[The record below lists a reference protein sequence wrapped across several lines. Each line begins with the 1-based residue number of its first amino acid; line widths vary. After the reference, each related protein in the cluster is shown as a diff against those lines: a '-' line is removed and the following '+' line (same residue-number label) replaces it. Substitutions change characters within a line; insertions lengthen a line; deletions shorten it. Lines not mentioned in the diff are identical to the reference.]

1 MLANADCQTHYWC
14 LTHRIRDQARSHMES
29 HNNNKMLFQRLNA
42 MAAPAPPLSHDAIIQ
57 DSWSR
62 CRAFGLDHQSAPA
75 FDQLPADG
83 IAQLLESQNSLVQTT
98 HQEVLPYYENILS
111 NSNCLIMLADNQ
123 GQVLTSWGT
132 QRFIEP
138 SLTRGFSAGAS
149 WIERCSGT
157 NAIGTALACEQ
168 AVHIE
173 HDEHFLKANRFMTGS
188 AAPIFDAERKVI
200 AVLDVSSDSYLPPSH
215 TLGMVKMMSQ
225 TVENRLILNLFHG
238 QHFQLTFN
246 TGLNNLD
253 SQWAGLLIFDETGQV
268 LSANRRADNLLGI
281 SLSRV
286 SVESLFKVSLLEL
299 LNQPDGLPF
308 ALQASGRNRF
318 QCLLKRP
325 KQAPI
330 QARLL
335 SETKSSETK
344 SAESTAPASIA
355 ISLNTLHF
363 GDSRVEK
370 AVRQAERLLEKD
382 IPLLIHGETGVGKEV
397 FVKALHQASSRSKQ
411 PFIAVNCAAIPAEL
425 VESELF
431 GYEKGAFTGANQ
443 KGSIGLIRKADKGT
457 LFLDEIGDMP
467 LPTQA
472 RLLRVLQERCVQPV
486 GSSELFPVDIRII
499 SATNRSLREQVQLGR
514 FREDLYY
521 RIGGLTL
528 ELPPLRERSDKQ
540 ALFKRLWEQH
550 REPSQWAGLS
560 PEVME
565 LFSRHPW
572 PGNLR
577 QVSSVMQVALAMAE
591 EQPVRPEHLPDDFFV
606 DLEMEP
612 VDSPEPVAVDLNDA
626 EQLNRQ
632 LQAAGGNISHLARR
646 LGVSRN
652 TLYKRLRQVE

>member
-1 MLANADCQTHYWC
+1 
-14 LTHRIRDQARSHMES
+14 
-29 HNNNKMLFQRLNA
+29 
-42 MAAPAPPLSHDAIIQ
+42 MAAPASPLSHDAIVQ
-57 DSWSR
+57 TSWQR
-62 CRAFGLDHQSAPA
+62 CRAFGLDHQSTPA
-75 FDQLPADG
+75 FDQLPAAG
-83 IAQLLESQNSLVQTT
+83 IARLLDSHHSLVQTT

-138 SLTRGFSAGAS
+138 TLARGFQAGAS
-149 WIERCSGT
+149 WMERSSGT
-157 NAIGTALACEQ
+157 NAIGTALACKQ

-253 SQWAGLLIFDETGQV
+253 SQWAGLLIFDESGQV
-268 LSANRRADNLLGI
+268 LSANRRADNLLGVR
-281 SLSRV
+281 LSRV

-299 LNQPDGLPF
+299 INQPEGMPF
-308 ALQASGRNRF
+308 ALQTSGRNRF

-325 KQAPI
+325 KQAPV
-330 QARLL
+330 QARVFVD
-335 SETKSSETK
+335 EDQP
-344 SAESTAPASIA
+344 APASV

-397 FVKALHQASSRSKQ
+397 FVKALHQASSRSRQ
-411 PFIAVNCAAIPAEL
+411 AFIAVNCAAIPAEL

-486 GSSELFPVDIRII
+486 GSSELFAVDLRII

-550 REPSQWAGLS
+550 REPTQWAGLS
-560 PEVME
+560 PEVLE
-565 LFSRHPW
+565 LFEKHPW

-612 VDSPEPVAVDLNDA
+612 VETAPPLGLDLNDVEA
-626 EQLNRQ
+626 LNRE
-632 LQAAGGNISHLARR
+632 LKAAGGNISHLARR

-652 TLYKRLRQVE
+652 TLYKRLRQIGN

>member
-1 MLANADCQTHYWC
+1 
-14 LTHRIRDQARSHMES
+14 
-29 HNNNKMLFQRLNA
+29 
-42 MAAPAPPLSHDAIIQ
+42 MAAPAPLSPHDTIIQ
-57 DSWSR
+57 DSWRR
-62 CRAFGLDHQSAPA
+62 CRAFGLDHQSAPS
-75 FDQLPADG
+75 FDQLPAEG
-83 IAQLLESQNSLVQTT
+83 ISQLLESQHALVQTT

-138 SLTRGFSAGAS
+138 KLARGFSAGAS
-149 WIERCSGT
+149 WRERSTGT
-157 NAIGTALACEQ
+157 NAIGTALACAQ

-188 AAPIFDAERKVI
+188 AAPIFDANREII

-225 TVENRLILNLFHG
+225 TVENRLILNLFG
-238 QHFQLTFN
+238 GEHFQLTFN

-253 SQWAGLLIFDETGQV
+253 SQWAGLLIFDESGQV

-286 SVESLFKVSLLEL
+286 MIDSLFKVSLLEL
-299 LNQPDGLPF
+299 LNQPEGLPF
-308 ALQASGRNRF
+308 ALQAAGSNRF

-325 KQAPI
+325 KQAPV
-330 QARLL
+330 QARVF
-335 SETKSSETK
+335 SE
-344 SAESTAPASIA
+344 PAAVPIG
-355 ISLNTLHF
+355 LKTLHF

-397 FVKALHQASSRSKQ
+397 FVKALHQASSRSQ
-411 PFIAVNCAAIPAEL
+411 QAFIAVNCAAIPAEL

-486 GSSELFPVDIRII
+486 GSSELFPVDLRII
-499 SATNRSLREQVQLGR
+499 SATNRSLREQVQIGR

-540 ALFKRLWEQH
+540 ALFKQLWQQH
-550 REPSQWAGLS
+550 REPTQWAGLS
-560 PEVME
+560 TEVLA
-565 LFSRHPW
+565 LFERHPW

-591 EQPVRPEHLPDDFFV
+591 DQPIRPEHLPDDFFV
-606 DLEMEP
+606 DLSQASPSAPP
-612 VDSPEPVAVDLNDA
+612 VMGDLDDSQNLQQRLAAV
-626 EQLNRQ
+626 
-632 LQAAGGNISHLARR
+632 GGNISHLARE

-652 TLYKRLRQVE
+652 TLYKRLRDAP

>member
-1 MLANADCQTHYWC
+1 
-14 LTHRIRDQARSHMES
+14 
-29 HNNNKMLFQRLNA
+29 
-42 MAAPAPPLSHDAIIQ
+42 MAAPAPALSHEAIIQ
-57 DSWSR
+57 ASWSR
-62 CRAFGLDHQSAPA
+62 CRAFGLNHQSVPA
-75 FDQLPADG
+75 FDQLPAQG
-83 IAQLLESQNSLVQTT
+83 IAQLLESQHSLVQTT

-138 SLTRGFSAGAS
+138 KLAHGFSAGAS
-149 WIERCSGT
+149 WMERCTGT

-225 TVENRLILNLFHG
+225 TVENRLILNLFRG
-238 QHFQLTFN
+238 EHFQLTFN

-253 SQWAGLLIFDETGQV
+253 SQWAGLLIFDESGQI
-268 LSANRRADNLLGI
+268 LSANRRADNLLGL

-286 SVESLFKVSLLEL
+286 SIESLFKVSLLEL

-308 ALQASGRNRF
+308 ALQASGSNRF
-318 QCLLKRP
+318 QCLLRRP
-325 KQAPI
+325 SQVSIK
-330 QARLL
+330 ARVFT
-335 SETKSSETK
+335 E
-344 SAESTAPASIA
+344 AAPAPPPASHA

-397 FVKALHQASSRSKQ
+397 FVKALHQASSRCKQ

-443 KGSIGLIRKADKGT
+443 RGSIGLIRKADRGT

-486 GSSELFPVDIRII
+486 GSAELFPVDIRII

-540 ALFKRLWEQH
+540 ALFKRLWEHH
-550 REPSQWAGLS
+550 REPTQWAGLS
-560 PEVME
+560 REVLD
-565 LFSRHPW
+565 LFERHPW

-577 QVSSVMQVALAMAE
+577 QVSSVLQVALAMAE
-591 EQPVRPEHLPDDFFV
+591 EQPIRPEHLPDDFFV

-612 VDSPEPVAVDLNDA
+612 VETPEPLAVDLNDA
-626 EQLNRQ
+626 EDLNRQ
-632 LQAAGGNISHLARR
+632 LQAVGGNISHLARR

-652 TLYKRLRQVE
+652 TLYKRLRQLES

>member
-1 MLANADCQTHYWC
+1 
-14 LTHRIRDQARSHMES
+14 
-29 HNNNKMLFQRLNA
+29 
-42 MAAPAPPLSHDAIIQ
+42 MAAPAPPLSHDAIVK

-62 CRAFGLDHQSAPA
+62 CRAFGLNHQSVPA
-75 FDQLPADG
+75 FDQLPAAG
-83 IAQLLESQNSLVQTT
+83 IAQLLDRHHSLVQTT

-138 SLTRGFSAGAS
+138 NLARGFQAGAS
-149 WIERCSGT
+149 WVERASGT

-253 SQWAGLLIFDETGQV
+253 SQWAGLLIFDESGQV
-268 LSANRRADNLLGI
+268 LSANRRADNLLGVR
-281 SLSRV
+281 LSRV

-299 LNQPDGLPF
+299 INQPDGLPF
-308 ALQASGRNRF
+308 ALQTSGRNRF

-330 QARLL
+330 QARVFT
-335 SETKSSETK
+335 ETRTAETRTDEPK
-344 SAESTAPASIA
+344 VAAPTA
-355 ISLNTLHF
+355 ISLSTLHF

-411 PFIAVNCAAIPAEL
+411 AFIAVNCAAIPAEL

-486 GSSELFPVDIRII
+486 GSSELFPVDLRII

-560 PEVME
+560 REVLD
-565 LFSRHPW
+565 LFERHPW

-591 EQPVRPEHLPDDFFV
+591 EQPIRPEHLPDDFFV

-612 VDSPEPVAVDLNDA
+612 VEVAEPLGIDLNDA
-626 EQLNRQ
+626 EALNRELQ
-632 LQAAGGNISHLARR
+632 LAGGNISHLARR

-652 TLYKRLRQVE
+652 TLYKRLRQFEN

>member
-1 MLANADCQTHYWC
+1 
-14 LTHRIRDQARSHMES
+14 
-29 HNNNKMLFQRLNA
+29 
-42 MAAPAPPLSHDAIIQ
+42 MAAPAPLLPHDTIIQ
-57 DSWSR
+57 DSWRR
-62 CRAFGLDHQSAPA
+62 CRAFGLDHQSAPS
-75 FDQLPADG
+75 FDQLPAEG
-83 IAQLLESQNSLVQTT
+83 ISQLLESQHALVQTT

-138 SLTRGFSAGAS
+138 KLARGFSAGAS
-149 WIERCSGT
+149 WRERSTGT
-157 NAIGTALACEQ
+157 NAIGTALACAQ

-188 AAPIFDAERKVI
+188 AAPIFDANREII

-225 TVENRLILNLFHG
+225 TVENRLILNLFG
-238 QHFQLTFN
+238 GEHFQLTFN

-253 SQWAGLLIFDETGQV
+253 SQWAGLLIFDESGQV

-286 SVESLFKVSLLEL
+286 MIDSLFKVSLLEL
-299 LNQPDGLPF
+299 LNQPEGLPF
-308 ALQASGRNRF
+308 ALQAAGSNRF

-325 KQAPI
+325 KQAPV
-330 QARLL
+330 QARVF
-335 SETKSSETK
+335 SE
-344 SAESTAPASIA
+344 PAAVPIG
-355 ISLNTLHF
+355 LKTLHF

-397 FVKALHQASSRSKQ
+397 FVKALHQASSRSQ
-411 PFIAVNCAAIPAEL
+411 QAFIAVNCAAIPADL

-486 GSSELFPVDIRII
+486 GSSELFPVDLRII
-499 SATNRSLREQVQLGR
+499 SATNRSLREQVQIGR

-540 ALFKRLWEQH
+540 ALFKQLWQQH
-550 REPSQWAGLS
+550 REPTQWAGLS
-560 PEVME
+560 TEVLA
-565 LFSRHPW
+565 LFERHPW

-591 EQPVRPEHLPDDFFV
+591 DQPIRPEHLPDDFFV
-606 DLEMEP
+606 DLGQASPSTPP
-612 VDSPEPVAVDLNDA
+612 VMGDLDDSQNLQQRLAAV
-626 EQLNRQ
+626 
-632 LQAAGGNISHLARR
+632 GGNISHLARE

-652 TLYKRLRQVE
+652 TLYKRLRDAP

>member
-1 MLANADCQTHYWC
+1 
-14 LTHRIRDQARSHMES
+14 
-29 HNNNKMLFQRLNA
+29 
-42 MAAPAPPLSHDAIIQ
+42 MAAPAPALSHEAIIQ
-57 DSWSR
+57 ASWSR
-62 CRAFGLDHQSAPA
+62 CRAFGLNHQSVPA
-75 FDQLPADG
+75 FDQLPAQG
-83 IAQLLESQNSLVQTT
+83 IAQLLESQHSLVQTT

-138 SLTRGFSAGAS
+138 KLAHGFSAGAS
-149 WIERCSGT
+149 WMERCTGT

-225 TVENRLILNLFHG
+225 TVENRLILNLFRG
-238 QHFQLTFN
+238 EHFQLTFN

-253 SQWAGLLIFDETGQV
+253 SQWAGLLIFDESGQI
-268 LSANRRADNLLGI
+268 LSANRRADNLLGL

-286 SVESLFKVSLLEL
+286 SIESLFKVSLLEL

-308 ALQASGRNRF
+308 ALQASGSNRF
-318 QCLLKRP
+318 QCLLRRP
-325 KQAPI
+325 SQVSIK
-330 QARLL
+330 ARVFT
-335 SETKSSETK
+335 E
-344 SAESTAPASIA
+344 TAPAPPPASHA

-397 FVKALHQASSRSKQ
+397 FVKALHQASSRCKQ

-443 KGSIGLIRKADKGT
+443 RGSIGLIRKADRGT

-486 GSSELFPVDIRII
+486 GSAELFPVDIRII

-540 ALFKRLWEQH
+540 ALFKRLWEHH
-550 REPSQWAGLS
+550 REPTQWAGLS
-560 PEVME
+560 REVLD
-565 LFSRHPW
+565 LFERHPW

-577 QVSSVMQVALAMAE
+577 QVSSVLQVALAMAE
-591 EQPVRPEHLPDDFFV
+591 EQPIRPEHLPDDFFV

-612 VDSPEPVAVDLNDA
+612 VETPEPLAVDLNDA
-626 EQLNRQ
+626 EDLNRQ
-632 LQAAGGNISHLARR
+632 LQAVGGNISHLARR

-652 TLYKRLRQVE
+652 TLYKRLRQLES

>member
-1 MLANADCQTHYWC
+1 
-14 LTHRIRDQARSHMES
+14 
-29 HNNNKMLFQRLNA
+29 
-42 MAAPAPPLSHDAIIQ
+42 MAAPAPPLSHDALVQ
-57 DSWSR
+57 SSWSR
-62 CRAFGLDHQSAPA
+62 CRAFGLNHQSTPA
-75 FDQLPADG
+75 FDQLPASS
-83 IAQLLESQNSLVQTT
+83 IAHLLDSHHSLVQTT

-138 SLTRGFSAGAS
+138 NLARGFSAGAS
-149 WIERCSGT
+149 WMERSSGT

-188 AAPIFDAERKVI
+188 AAPVFDAERKVI

-246 TGLNNLD
+246 TGLSNLD
-253 SQWAGLLIFDETGQV
+253 SQWAGLLIFDESGQV
-268 LSANRRADNLLGI
+268 LSANRRADNLLGVR
-281 SLSRV
+281 LSRV
-286 SVESLFKVSLLEL
+286 SVESLFQVSLLEL

-308 ALQASGRNRF
+308 ALQTSGRNRF
-318 QCLLKRP
+318 QCVLKRP

-330 QARLL
+330 QPRVFID
-335 SETKSSETK
+335 ETKVVEPPKVAPSS
-344 SAESTAPASIA
+344 A
-355 ISLNTLHF
+355 ISLNSLHF

-411 PFIAVNCAAIPAEL
+411 AFIAVNCAAIPAEL

-486 GSSELFPVDIRII
+486 GSSELFAVDLRII

-528 ELPPLRERSDKQ
+528 ELPPLRERTDKES
-540 ALFKRLWEQH
+540 LFKRLWEQH
-550 REPSQWAGLS
+550 REPAQWAGLS
-560 PEVME
+560 REVLE
-565 LFSRHPW
+565 LFDRHPW

-612 VDSPEPVAVDLNDA
+612 VETAEPLGVDLNDGEA
-626 EQLNRQ
+626 LSRELQL
-632 LQAAGGNISHLARR
+632 AGGNISHLARR

-652 TLYKRLRQVE
+652 TLYKRLRQSES

>member
-1 MLANADCQTHYWC
+1 
-14 LTHRIRDQARSHMES
+14 
-29 HNNNKMLFQRLNA
+29 
-42 MAAPAPPLSHDAIIQ
+42 MAAPASPLSHDAIVQ
-57 DSWSR
+57 TSWQR
-62 CRAFGLDHQSAPA
+62 CRAFGLDHQSTPA
-75 FDQLPADG
+75 FDQLPAAG
-83 IAQLLESQNSLVQTT
+83 IAQLLDRHHSLVQTT

-138 SLTRGFSAGAS
+138 TLARGFQAGAS
-149 WIERCSGT
+149 WMERCSGT

-253 SQWAGLLIFDETGQV
+253 SQWAGLLIFDESGQV
-268 LSANRRADNLLGI
+268 LSANRRADNLLGVR
-281 SLSRV
+281 LSRV

-299 LNQPDGLPF
+299 INQPDGLPF
-308 ALQASGRNRF
+308 ALQTSGRNRF

-325 KQAPI
+325 KQAPVH
-330 QARLL
+330 ARVFVT
-335 SETKSSETK
+335 EEQPAPSS
-344 SAESTAPASIA
+344 A

-411 PFIAVNCAAIPAEL
+411 AFIAVNCAAIPAEL

-486 GSSELFPVDIRII
+486 GSSELFPVDLRII

-550 REPSQWAGLS
+550 REPTQWAGLS
-560 PEVME
+560 SEVLE
-565 LFSRHPW
+565 LFEKHPW

-612 VDSPEPVAVDLNDA
+612 VETCAPLGIDLNDVEA
-626 EQLNRQ
+626 LNRE
-632 LQAAGGNISHLARR
+632 LKASGGNISHLARR

-652 TLYKRLRQVE
+652 TLYKRLRQIGN

>member
-1 MLANADCQTHYWC
+1 MSTPLA
-14 LTHRIRDQARSHMES
+14 
-29 HNNNKMLFQRLNA
+29 
-42 MAAPAPPLSHDAIIQ
+42 HDAIIQ
-57 DSWSR
+57 DSWRR
-62 CRAFGLDHQSAPA
+62 CRAYGLDHQSTPS

-83 IAQLLESQNSLVQTT
+83 VSQLLESQHSLVQTT

-138 SLTRGFSAGAS
+138 KLARGFSAGAS
-149 WIERCSGT
+149 WMERSSGT
-157 NAIGTALACEQ
+157 NAIGTALACAQ

-188 AAPIFDAERKVI
+188 AAPIFDAQREII

-225 TVENRLILNLFHG
+225 TVENRLILNLFRG
-238 QHFQLTFN
+238 EHFQLTFN

-253 SQWAGLLIFDETGQV
+253 SQWAGLLIFDESGQV

-286 SVESLFKVSLLEL
+286 LIDSLFKVSLLEL
-299 LNQPDGLPF
+299 LNQPEGLPF
-308 ALQASGRNRF
+308 SLQAAGRNRF

-325 KQAPI
+325 KQAPV
-330 QARLL
+330 QARVFV
-335 SETKSSETK
+335 
-344 SAESTAPASIA
+344 ESKKPSAPASTA
-355 ISLNTLHF
+355 ISLKTLHF
-363 GDSRVEK
+363 GDARVEK

-397 FVKALHQASSRSKQ
+397 FVKALHQASSRSQ
-411 PFIAVNCAAIPAEL
+411 QAFIAVNCAAIPAEL

-486 GSSELFPVDIRII
+486 GSSELFPVDLRII

-528 ELPPLRERSDKQ
+528 ELPPLRERTDKQ
-540 ALFKRLWEQH
+540 ALFKQLWQQH
-550 REPSQWAGLS
+550 REPTQWAGLS
-560 PEVME
+560 NEVLA
-565 LFSRHPW
+565 LFEQHPW

-577 QVSSVMQVALAMAE
+577 QVSSVLQVALAMAE
-591 EQPVRPEHLPDDFFV
+591 EQPIRAEHLPDDFFV
-606 DLEMEP
+606 DLNGVVSEP
-612 VDSPEPVAVDLNDA
+612 AGERLDDSMDLA
-626 EQLNRQ
+626 QRLK
-632 LQAAGGNISHLARR
+632 AAGGNISHLARE

-652 TLYKRLRQVE
+652 TLYKRLKQNGDSGQGHG

>member
-1 MLANADCQTHYWC
+1 
-14 LTHRIRDQARSHMES
+14 
-29 HNNNKMLFQRLNA
+29 
-42 MAAPAPPLSHDAIIQ
+42 MAAPAPALSHDAIIQ
-57 DSWSR
+57 DSWKR
-62 CRAFGLDHQSAPA
+62 CRAFGLNHQSTPA
-75 FDQLPADG
+75 FDQLPAEG
-83 IAQLLESQNSLVQTT
+83 IAQLLESQHSLVQTT

-149 WIERCSGT
+149 WMERCSGT

-253 SQWAGLLIFDETGQV
+253 SQWAGLLIFDESGQV
-268 LSANRRADNLLGI
+268 LSANRRADNLLGVR
-281 SLSRV
+281 LSRV

-299 LNQPDGLPF
+299 LNQPEGLPF
-308 ALQASGRNRF
+308 SLQASGRNRF

-330 QARLL
+330 QARVF
-335 SETKSSETK
+335 SEPTV
-344 SAESTAPASIA
+344 TAPAA

-370 AVRQAERLLEKD
+370 AVCQAERLLEKD

-560 PEVME
+560 REVLE
-565 LFSRHPW
+565 LFDRHPW

-591 EQPVRPEHLPDDFFV
+591 EQPVRLEHLPDDFFV

-612 VDSPEPVAVDLNDA
+612 VETPESLVVDLDDA
-626 EQLNRQ
+626 EELNRQ
-632 LQAAGGNISHLARR
+632 LQAVGGNISHLARR

-652 TLYKRLRQVE
+652 TLYKRLRQAE

>member
-1 MLANADCQTHYWC
+1 
-14 LTHRIRDQARSHMES
+14 
-29 HNNNKMLFQRLNA
+29 
-42 MAAPAPPLSHDAIIQ
+42 MAAPASPLSHDAIVQ
-57 DSWSR
+57 TSWQR
-62 CRAFGLDHQSAPA
+62 CRAFGLDHQSTPA
-75 FDQLPADG
+75 FDQLPAAG
-83 IAQLLESQNSLVQTT
+83 IAQLLDSHHSLVQTT

-138 SLTRGFSAGAS
+138 TLARGFQAGAS
-149 WIERCSGT
+149 WMERSSGT

-253 SQWAGLLIFDETGQV
+253 SQWAGLLIFDESGQV
-268 LSANRRADNLLGI
+268 LSANRRADNLLGVR
-281 SLSRV
+281 LSRV

-299 LNQPDGLPF
+299 INQPEGMPF
-308 ALQASGRNRF
+308 ALQTSGRNRF

-325 KQAPI
+325 KQAPV
-330 QARLL
+330 QARVFV
-335 SETKSSETK
+335 
-344 SAESTAPASIA
+344 AEDQPAPASV

-397 FVKALHQASSRSKQ
+397 FVKALHQASSRSRQ
-411 PFIAVNCAAIPAEL
+411 AFIAVNCAAIPAEL

-486 GSSELFPVDIRII
+486 GSSELFAVDLRII

-550 REPSQWAGLS
+550 REPTQWAGLS
-560 PEVME
+560 PEVLE
-565 LFSRHPW
+565 LFEKHPW

-612 VDSPEPVAVDLNDA
+612 VETAPPLGLDLNDVEA
-626 EQLNRQ
+626 LNRE
-632 LQAAGGNISHLARR
+632 LKAAGGNISHLARR

-652 TLYKRLRQVE
+652 TLYKRLRQIGN

>member
-1 MLANADCQTHYWC
+1 MSTPLA
-14 LTHRIRDQARSHMES
+14 
-29 HNNNKMLFQRLNA
+29 
-42 MAAPAPPLSHDAIIQ
+42 HDAIIQ
-57 DSWSR
+57 DSWRR
-62 CRAFGLDHQSAPA
+62 CRAYGLDHQSTPS

-83 IAQLLESQNSLVQTT
+83 VSQLLESQHSLVQTT

-132 QRFIEP
+132 QRFIDP
-138 SLTRGFSAGAS
+138 KLARGFSAGAS
-149 WIERCSGT
+149 WMERSSGT
-157 NAIGTALACEQ
+157 NAIGTALACAQ

-188 AAPIFDAERKVI
+188 AAPIFDAQREII

-225 TVENRLILNLFHG
+225 TVENRLILNLFRG
-238 QHFQLTFN
+238 EHFQLTFN

-253 SQWAGLLIFDETGQV
+253 SQWAGLLIFDESGQV

-286 SVESLFKVSLLEL
+286 LIDSLFKVSLLEL
-299 LNQPDGLPF
+299 LNQPEGLPF
-308 ALQASGRNRF
+308 SLQAAGRNRF

-325 KQAPI
+325 KQAPV
-330 QARLL
+330 QARVFV
-335 SETKSSETK
+335 ETKKPREPGPT
-344 SAESTAPASIA
+344 A
-355 ISLNTLHF
+355 ISLKTLHF
-363 GDSRVEK
+363 GDARVEK
-370 AVRQAERLLEKD
+370 AVHQAERLLEKD

-397 FVKALHQASSRSKQ
+397 FVKALHQASSRSQ
-411 PFIAVNCAAIPAEL
+411 QAFIAVNCAAIPAEL

-486 GSSELFPVDIRII
+486 GSSELYPVDLRII

-528 ELPPLRERSDKQ
+528 ELPPLRERTDKQ
-540 ALFKRLWEQH
+540 ALFKQLWQQH
-550 REPSQWAGLS
+550 REPTQWAGLTN
-560 PEVME
+560 EVLA
-565 LFSRHPW
+565 LFEQHPW

-577 QVSSVMQVALAMAE
+577 QVSSVLQVALAMAE
-591 EQPVRPEHLPDDFFV
+591 EQPIRAEHLPDDFFV
-606 DLEMEP
+606 DLNGVVP
-612 VDSPEPVAVDLNDA
+612 VCDAVDDSLDLNERLKA
-626 EQLNRQ
+626 V
-632 LQAAGGNISHLARR
+632 GGNISHLARE

-652 TLYKRLRQVE
+652 TLYKRLRQNGNAV

>member
-1 MLANADCQTHYWC
+1 MAEP
-14 LTHRIRDQARSHMES
+14 LTHDTLIQES
-29 HNNNKMLFQRLNA
+29 WR
-42 MAAPAPPLSHDAIIQ
+42 
-57 DSWSR
+57 R
-62 CRAFGLDHQSAPA
+62 CRAYGLDHQSAPS
-75 FDQLPADG
+75 FDQLPAEG
-83 IAQLLESQNSLVQTT
+83 IRQLLESQHSLVQTT

-138 SLTRGFSAGAS
+138 TLARGFSPGAS
-149 WIERCSGT
+149 WMERASGT
-157 NAIGTALACEQ
+157 NAIGTALACAQ

-188 AAPIFDAERKVI
+188 AAPIFDAQREII

-253 SQWAGLLIFDETGQV
+253 SQWAGLLIFDESGQV
-268 LSANRRADNLLGI
+268 LSANRRADNLLGMR
-281 SLSRV
+281 LSRV

-299 LNQPDGLPF
+299 LNQPEGLPF
-308 ALQASGRNRF
+308 SLQASGRNRF

-325 KQAPI
+325 KQVPI
-330 QARLL
+330 QPRVF
-335 SETKSSETK
+335 
-344 SAESTAPASIA
+344 AEPAVTAPAPAA
-355 ISLNTLHF
+355 ISLGTLHF

-397 FVKALHQASSRSKQ
+397 FVKALHQASSRNKQ
-411 PFIAVNCAAIPAEL
+411 AFIAVNCAAIPAEL

-528 ELPPLRERSDKQ
+528 ELPPLRERSDKE
-540 ALFKRLWEQH
+540 ALFKRLWEHH

-560 PEVME
+560 REVLA

-591 EQPVRPEHLPDDFFV
+591 EQPVRLEHLPEDFFV

-612 VDSPEPVAVDLNDA
+612 VETPQPLAVDLDDGD
-626 EQLNRQ
+626 ELNRQ
-632 LQAAGGNISHLARR
+632 LQAVGGNISHLARR

-652 TLYKRLRQVE
+652 TLYKRLRHSES

>member
-1 MLANADCQTHYWC
+1 
-14 LTHRIRDQARSHMES
+14 
-29 HNNNKMLFQRLNA
+29 
-42 MAAPAPPLSHDAIIQ
+42 MAAPASPLSHDAIVQ
-57 DSWSR
+57 TSWQR

-75 FDQLPADG
+75 FDQLPAAG
-83 IAQLLESQNSLVQTT
+83 IARLLDCHHSLVQTT

-138 SLTRGFSAGAS
+138 NLARGFQAGAS
-149 WIERCSGT
+149 WMERSSGT

-253 SQWAGLLIFDETGQV
+253 SQWAGLLIFDESGQV
-268 LSANRRADNLLGI
+268 LSANRRADNLLGVR
-281 SLSRV
+281 LSRV

-299 LNQPDGLPF
+299 INQPEGLPF
-308 ALQASGRNRF
+308 ALQTSGRNRF

-325 KQAPI
+325 KQTPV
-330 QARLL
+330 QARVFV
-335 SETKSSETK
+335 
-344 SAESTAPASIA
+344 AEDKPASASA
-355 ISLNTLHF
+355 ISLNSLHF

-397 FVKALHQASSRSKQ
+397 FVKALHQASSRQKQ
-411 PFIAVNCAAIPAEL
+411 AFIAVNCAAIPAEL

-486 GSSELFPVDIRII
+486 GSSELFPVDLRII

-550 REPSQWAGLS
+550 REPTQWAGLS
-560 PEVME
+560 PEVLE
-565 LFSRHPW
+565 LFEKHPW

-612 VDSPEPVAVDLNDA
+612 VETAAPLGLDLNDVEA
-626 EQLNRQ
+626 LNRE
-632 LQAAGGNISHLARR
+632 LKAAGGNISHLARR

-652 TLYKRLRQVE
+652 TLYKRLRQIGN

>member
-1 MLANADCQTHYWC
+1 
-14 LTHRIRDQARSHMES
+14 
-29 HNNNKMLFQRLNA
+29 
-42 MAAPAPPLSHDAIIQ
+42 MAAPASPLSHDAIVQ
-57 DSWSR
+57 TSWQR
-62 CRAFGLDHQSAPA
+62 CRAFGLDHQSTPA
-75 FDQLPADG
+75 FDQLPAAG
-83 IAQLLESQNSLVQTT
+83 IARLLDSHHSLVQTT

-138 SLTRGFSAGAS
+138 NLARGFQAGAS
-149 WIERCSGT
+149 WMERSSGT

-253 SQWAGLLIFDETGQV
+253 SQWAGLLIFDESGQV
-268 LSANRRADNLLGI
+268 LSANRRADNLLGVR
-281 SLSRV
+281 LSRV

-299 LNQPDGLPF
+299 INQPEGMPF
-308 ALQASGRNRF
+308 ALQTSGRNRF

-325 KQAPI
+325 KQAPV
-330 QARLL
+330 QARVFVV
-335 SETKSSETK
+335 EDK
-344 SAESTAPASIA
+344 PASA
-355 ISLNTLHF
+355 STISLNTLHF

-411 PFIAVNCAAIPAEL
+411 AFIAVNCAAIPAEL

-486 GSSELFPVDIRII
+486 GSSELFPVDLRII

-540 ALFKRLWEQH
+540 ALFKRLWQQH
-550 REPSQWAGLS
+550 REPTQWAGLS
-560 PEVME
+560 PEVLE
-565 LFSRHPW
+565 LFEKHPW

-591 EQPVRPEHLPDDFFV
+591 EQPVRLEHLPDDFFV

-612 VDSPEPVAVDLNDA
+612 VETAAPLGLDLNDA
-626 EQLNRQ
+626 EALNRE
-632 LQAAGGNISHLARR
+632 LKAAGGNISHLARR

-652 TLYKRLRQVE
+652 TLYKRLRQIGN

>member
-1 MLANADCQTHYWC
+1 
-14 LTHRIRDQARSHMES
+14 
-29 HNNNKMLFQRLNA
+29 
-42 MAAPAPPLSHDAIIQ
+42 MAAPASPLSHDAIVQ
-57 DSWSR
+57 TSWQR
-62 CRAFGLDHQSAPA
+62 CRAFGLDHQSTPA
-75 FDQLPADG
+75 FDQLPAAG
-83 IAQLLESQNSLVQTT
+83 IARLLDSHHSLVQTT

-138 SLTRGFSAGAS
+138 NLARGFQAGAS
-149 WIERCSGT
+149 WMERSSGT

-253 SQWAGLLIFDETGQV
+253 SQWAGLLIFDESGQV
-268 LSANRRADNLLGI
+268 LSANRRADNLLGVR
-281 SLSRV
+281 LSRV

-299 LNQPDGLPF
+299 INQPEGLPF
-308 ALQASGRNRF
+308 ALQTSGRNRF

-325 KQAPI
+325 KQAPV
-330 QARLL
+330 QARVFV
-335 SETKSSETK
+335 
-344 SAESTAPASIA
+344 AEDQPAPASA

-397 FVKALHQASSRSKQ
+397 FVKALHQASSRQKQ
-411 PFIAVNCAAIPAEL
+411 AFIAVNCAAIPAEL

-486 GSSELFPVDIRII
+486 GSSELFPVDLRII

-550 REPSQWAGLS
+550 REPTQWAGLS
-560 PEVME
+560 PEVLE
-565 LFSRHPW
+565 LFEKHPW

-612 VDSPEPVAVDLNDA
+612 VETAAPLGLDLNDIEA
-626 EQLNRQ
+626 LNRE
-632 LQAAGGNISHLARR
+632 LKAAGGNISHLARR

-652 TLYKRLRQVE
+652 TLYKRLRQAE

>member
-1 MLANADCQTHYWC
+1 
-14 LTHRIRDQARSHMES
+14 
-29 HNNNKMLFQRLNA
+29 
-42 MAAPAPPLSHDAIIQ
+42 MAPPALPLSHEAIIQ

-62 CRAFGLDHQSAPA
+62 CRAFGLNHQSAPA
-75 FDQLPADG
+75 FDQLPAEG
-83 IAQLLESQNSLVQTT
+83 IARLLESQHSLVQTT

-149 WIERCSGT
+149 WLEHCSGT

-253 SQWAGLLIFDETGQV
+253 SQWAGLLIFDESGQV

-281 SLSRV
+281 RLSRV
-286 SVESLFKVSLLEL
+286 SVESLFNVSLLEL
-299 LNQPDGLPF
+299 LNQPEGLPF
-308 ALQASGRNRF
+308 ALQSCGRHRF

-330 QARLL
+330 QPRLF
-335 SETKSSETK
+335 
-344 SAESTAPASIA
+344 SATQSTEPESAAVAAKPPA

-411 PFIAVNCAAIPAEL
+411 SFIAVNCAAIPAEL

-486 GSSELFPVDIRII
+486 GSSELFPVDLRII

-528 ELPPLRERSDKQ
+528 ELPPLRERSDKE
-540 ALFKRLWEQH
+540 ALFNRLWEQH

-560 PEVME
+560 HEVLE

-612 VDSPEPVAVDLNDA
+612 VEAPEPLGVDLNDTQA
-626 EQLNRQ
+626 LNRE
-632 LQAAGGNISHLARR
+632 LKAARGNISHLARR

-652 TLYKRLRQVE
+652 TLYKRLRQLES

>member
-1 MLANADCQTHYWC
+1 
-14 LTHRIRDQARSHMES
+14 
-29 HNNNKMLFQRLNA
+29 
-42 MAAPAPPLSHDAIIQ
+42 MAAPAPALSHEAIIQ
-57 DSWSR
+57 ASWSR
-62 CRAFGLDHQSAPA
+62 CRAFGLNHQSVPA
-75 FDQLPADG
+75 FDQLPAQG
-83 IAQLLESQNSLVQTT
+83 IAQLLESQHSLVQTT

-138 SLTRGFSAGAS
+138 KLAHGFSAGAS
-149 WIERCSGT
+149 WMERCTGT

-225 TVENRLILNLFHG
+225 TVENRLILNLFRG
-238 QHFQLTFN
+238 EHFQLTFN

-253 SQWAGLLIFDETGQV
+253 SQWAGLLIFDESGQV
-268 LSANRRADNLLGI
+268 LSANRRADNLLGL

-286 SVESLFKVSLLEL
+286 SIESLFKVSLLEL

-308 ALQASGRNRF
+308 ALQASGSNRF
-318 QCLLKRP
+318 QCLLRRP
-325 KQAPI
+325 SQVSIKARVFTEPAP
-330 QARLL
+330 
-335 SETKSSETK
+335 T
-344 SAESTAPASIA
+344 SASAPASHV

-363 GDSRVEK
+363 GDNRVEK

-397 FVKALHQASSRSKQ
+397 FVKALHQASSRCKQ

-431 GYEKGAFTGANQ
+431 GYEKGAFTGANH
-443 KGSIGLIRKADKGT
+443 KGSIGLIRKADRGT

-486 GSSELFPVDIRII
+486 GSAELFPVDIRII

-540 ALFKRLWEQH
+540 ALFKRLWEHH
-550 REPSQWAGLS
+550 REPTQWAGLS
-560 PEVME
+560 REVLD
-565 LFSRHPW
+565 LFERHPW

-577 QVSSVMQVALAMAE
+577 QVSSVLQVALAMAE
-591 EQPVRPEHLPDDFFV
+591 EQPIRPEHLPDDFFV

-612 VDSPEPVAVDLNDA
+612 VETPEPLTVDLNDA
-626 EQLNRQ
+626 EDLNRQ
-632 LQAAGGNISHLARR
+632 LQAVGGNISHLARR

-652 TLYKRLRQVE
+652 TLYKRLRQLES

>member
-1 MLANADCQTHYWC
+1 MAEPLAHDTLIQ
-14 LTHRIRDQARSHMES
+14 ES
-29 HNNNKMLFQRLNA
+29 WR
-42 MAAPAPPLSHDAIIQ
+42 
-57 DSWSR
+57 R
-62 CRAFGLDHQSAPA
+62 CRAFGLDHQSTPS
-75 FDQLPADG
+75 FDLLPAEG
-83 IAQLLESQNSLVQTT
+83 ISQLLESQHSLVQTT

-132 QRFIEP
+132 QRFITP
-138 SLTRGFSAGAS
+138 KLARGFNLGAS
-149 WIERCSGT
+149 WRESATGT
-157 NAIGTALACEQ
+157 NAIGTALACAE

-188 AAPIFDAERKVI
+188 AAPIFDAQREII

-225 TVENRLILNLFHG
+225 TVENRLILNLFRG
-238 QHFQLTFN
+238 EHFQLTFN

-253 SQWAGLLIFDETGQV
+253 SQWAGLLIFDESGQV

-286 SVESLFKVSLLEL
+286 MIDSLFKVSLLEL
-299 LNQPDGLPF
+299 LNQPEGLPF
-308 ALQASGRNRF
+308 SLQAAGRNRF
-318 QCLLKRP
+318 QCVLKRP
-325 KQAPI
+325 KKTPV
-330 QARLL
+330 QARFFNAPTP
-335 SETKSSETK
+335 SEAVPAKSTVIGLK
-344 SAESTAPASIA
+344 A
-355 ISLNTLHF
+355 LHF

-397 FVKALHQASSRSKQ
+397 FVKALHLASSRSRQ
-411 PFIAVNCAAIPAEL
+411 AFIAVNCAAIPAEL

-486 GSSELFPVDIRII
+486 GSSELFPVDLRII
-499 SATNRSLREQVQLGR
+499 SATNRVLREWVQAGR

-521 RIGGLTL
+521 RIGGLAL
-528 ELPPLRERSDKQ
+528 ELPPLRERADKQ
-540 ALFKRLWEQH
+540 ALFQQLWQQH
-550 REPSQWAGLS
+550 REPTQRAGLS
-560 PEVME
+560 AEVLR
-565 LFSRHPW
+565 LFEQHPW

-577 QVSSVMQVALAMAE
+577 QASSVLQVALAMAE
-591 EQPVRPEHLPDDFFV
+591 DQPVRPEHLPDDFFV
-606 DLEMEP
+606 DLKSAAPLPHEYLS
-612 VDSPEPVAVDLNDA
+612 DDLDLTQRLKAV
-626 EQLNRQ
+626 
-632 LQAAGGNISHLARR
+632 GGNISHLARE

-652 TLYKRLRQVE
+652 TLYKRLRQNDG

>member
-1 MLANADCQTHYWC
+1 
-14 LTHRIRDQARSHMES
+14 
-29 HNNNKMLFQRLNA
+29 
-42 MAAPAPPLSHDAIIQ
+42 MAAPAPLLPHDTIIQ
-57 DSWSR
+57 DSWRR
-62 CRAFGLDHQSAPA
+62 CRAFGLDHQSAPS
-75 FDQLPADG
+75 FDQLPAEG
-83 IAQLLESQNSLVQTT
+83 ISQLLESQHALVQTT

-138 SLTRGFSAGAS
+138 KLARGFSAGAS
-149 WIERCSGT
+149 WRERSTGT
-157 NAIGTALACEQ
+157 NAIGTALACAQ

-188 AAPIFDAERKVI
+188 AAPIFDANREII

-225 TVENRLILNLFHG
+225 TVENRLILNLFG
-238 QHFQLTFN
+238 GEHFQLTFN

-253 SQWAGLLIFDETGQV
+253 SQWAGLLIFDESGQV

-286 SVESLFKVSLLEL
+286 MIDSLFKVSLLEL
-299 LNQPDGLPF
+299 LNQPEGLPF
-308 ALQASGRNRF
+308 ALQAAGRNRF

-325 KQAPI
+325 KQAPV
-330 QARLL
+330 QARVF
-335 SETKSSETK
+335 SE
-344 SAESTAPASIA
+344 PAAVPIG
-355 ISLNTLHF
+355 LKTLHF

-397 FVKALHQASSRSKQ
+397 FVKALHQASSRSQ
-411 PFIAVNCAAIPAEL
+411 QAFIAVNCAAIPAEL

-486 GSSELFPVDIRII
+486 GSSELFPVDLRII
-499 SATNRSLREQVQLGR
+499 SATNRSLREQVQVGR

-540 ALFKRLWEQH
+540 ALFKQLWQQH
-550 REPSQWAGLS
+550 REPTQWAGLS
-560 PEVME
+560 TEVLA
-565 LFSRHPW
+565 LFERHPW

-591 EQPVRPEHLPDDFFV
+591 DQPIRPEHLPDDFFV
-606 DLEMEP
+606 DLGQASPSTPP
-612 VDSPEPVAVDLNDA
+612 VMGDLDDSQNLQQRLAAV
-626 EQLNRQ
+626 
-632 LQAAGGNISHLARR
+632 GGNISHLARE

-652 TLYKRLRQVE
+652 TLYKRLRDAP

>member
-1 MLANADCQTHYWC
+1 
-14 LTHRIRDQARSHMES
+14 
-29 HNNNKMLFQRLNA
+29 
-42 MAAPAPPLSHDAIIQ
+42 MAAQPASPLSHEAIIK

-62 CRAFGLDHQSAPA
+62 CRAFGLSHQSIPA
-75 FDQLPADG
+75 FDHLPAER
-83 IAQLLESQNSLVQTT
+83 IAQLLESQHSLVQTT

-149 WIERCSGT
+149 WMEHYTGT
-157 NAIGTALACEQ
+157 NAIGTALACSQ

-188 AAPIFDAERKVI
+188 AAPIFDADRRVI

-225 TVENRLILNLFHG
+225 TVENRLILNLFQG

-253 SQWAGLLIFDETGQV
+253 SQWAGLLIFDESGQV

-299 LNQPDGLPF
+299 LNQPEGVPF
-308 ALQASGRNRF
+308 ALRTCGRNRF
-318 QCLLKRP
+318 HCVLKRP
-325 KQAPI
+325 RQMPI
-330 QARLL
+330 QARVF
-335 SETKSSETK
+335 
-344 SAESTAPASIA
+344 AEPASPAPAS

-397 FVKALHQASSRSKQ
+397 FVKALHQAGSRSKQ

-486 GSSELFPVDIRII
+486 GSSELYPVDIRII
-499 SATNRSLREQVQLGR
+499 SATNRALREQVQAGR

-540 ALFKRLWEQH
+540 ALFKRLWEHH
-550 REPSQWAGLS
+550 REPTQWAGLS
-560 PEVME
+560 REVLE
-565 LFSRHPW
+565 LFQRHPW

-591 EQPVRPEHLPDDFFV
+591 EQPIRPEHLPDDFFV
-606 DLEMEP
+606 DLQMEP
-612 VDSPEPVAVDLNDA
+612 VDAPGPLTADLNDA
-626 EQLNRQ
+626 EDLNRQ
-632 LQAAGGNISHLARR
+632 LQAVGGNISHLARR

-652 TLYKRLRQVE
+652 TLYKRLRQQEN

>member
-1 MLANADCQTHYWC
+1 
-14 LTHRIRDQARSHMES
+14 
-29 HNNNKMLFQRLNA
+29 
-42 MAAPAPPLSHDAIIQ
+42 MAAPAPVLSHDAIIQ

-75 FDQLPADG
+75 FDQLPAAD
-83 IAQLLESQNSLVQTT
+83 IAQLLESQHSLVQTT

-138 SLTRGFSAGAS
+138 ALTRGFSAGAS
-149 WIERCSGT
+149 WMERCSGT

-308 ALQASGRNRF
+308 SLQASGRNRF

-330 QARLL
+330 QARLF
-335 SETKSSETK
+335 SEPK
-344 SAESTAPASIA
+344 SAEPAVTANAA

-411 PFIAVNCAAIPAEL
+411 SFIAVNCAAIPAEL

-560 PEVME
+560 REVME
-565 LFSRHPW
+565 LFGRHPW

-612 VDSPEPVAVDLNDA
+612 VEVDEPLAVDLNDV
-626 EQLNRQ
+626 EDLNRQ

-652 TLYKRLRQVE
+652 TLYKRLRQSE

>member
-1 MLANADCQTHYWC
+1 
-14 LTHRIRDQARSHMES
+14 
-29 HNNNKMLFQRLNA
+29 
-42 MAAPAPPLSHDAIIQ
+42 MAAPASPLSHDVIVQ
-57 DSWSR
+57 TSWQR

-75 FDQLPADG
+75 FDQLPAVG
-83 IAQLLESQNSLVQTT
+83 IARLLDSHHSLVQTT

-138 SLTRGFSAGAS
+138 SLARGFQAGAS
-149 WIERCSGT
+149 WMERCSGT

-253 SQWAGLLIFDETGQV
+253 SQWAGLLIFDESGQV
-268 LSANRRADNLLGI
+268 LSANRRADNLLGVR
-281 SLSRV
+281 LSRV

-299 LNQPDGLPF
+299 INQPEGLPF
-308 ALQASGRNRF
+308 ALQTSGRNRF

-325 KQAPI
+325 KQAPV
-330 QARLL
+330 QARVFI
-335 SETKSSETK
+335 
-344 SAESTAPASIA
+344 AEDKPAPASA

-411 PFIAVNCAAIPAEL
+411 AFIAVNCAAIPAEL

-486 GSSELFPVDIRII
+486 GSSELFAVDLRII

-550 REPSQWAGLS
+550 REPTQWAGLS
-560 PEVME
+560 PEVLE
-565 LFSRHPW
+565 LFEKHPW

-591 EQPVRPEHLPDDFFV
+591 EQPVRPEHLPDDFFA

-612 VDSPEPVAVDLNDA
+612 VETAAPLGLDLNDIEA
-626 EQLNRQ
+626 LNRE
-632 LQAAGGNISHLARR
+632 LKAAGGNISHLARR

-652 TLYKRLRQVE
+652 TLYKRLRQAE

>member
-1 MLANADCQTHYWC
+1 
-14 LTHRIRDQARSHMES
+14 
-29 HNNNKMLFQRLNA
+29 
-42 MAAPAPPLSHDAIIQ
+42 MAAPAPALSHEAIIQ
-57 DSWSR
+57 ASWSR
-62 CRAFGLDHQSAPA
+62 CRAFGLNHQSVPA
-75 FDQLPADG
+75 FDQLPAQG
-83 IAQLLESQNSLVQTT
+83 IAQLLESQHSLVQTT

-138 SLTRGFSAGAS
+138 KLAHGFSAGAS
-149 WIERCSGT
+149 WMEHCTGT

-225 TVENRLILNLFHG
+225 TVENRLILNLFRG
-238 QHFQLTFN
+238 EHFQLTFN

-253 SQWAGLLIFDETGQV
+253 SQWAGLLIFDESGQV
-268 LSANRRADNLLGI
+268 LSANRRADNLLGL

-286 SVESLFKVSLLEL
+286 SIESLFKVSLLEL

-308 ALQASGRNRF
+308 ALQASGSNRF
-318 QCLLKRP
+318 QCLLRRP
-325 KQAPI
+325 SQVSIRARVFTEATPAP
-330 QARLL
+330 
-335 SETKSSETK
+335 
-344 SAESTAPASIA
+344 APASNA

-397 FVKALHQASSRSKQ
+397 FVKALHQASSRCKQ

-443 KGSIGLIRKADKGT
+443 KGSIGLIRKADRGT

-486 GSSELFPVDIRII
+486 GSAELFPVDIRII

-540 ALFKRLWEQH
+540 ALFKRLWEHH
-550 REPSQWAGLS
+550 REPTQWAGLS
-560 PEVME
+560 REVLD
-565 LFSRHPW
+565 LFERHPW

-577 QVSSVMQVALAMAE
+577 QVSSVLQVALAMAE
-591 EQPVRPEHLPDDFFV
+591 EQPIRPEHLPDDFFV

-612 VDSPEPVAVDLNDA
+612 VETPEPLTVDLNDA
-626 EQLNRQ
+626 EDLNRQ
-632 LQAAGGNISHLARR
+632 LQAVGGNISHLARR

-652 TLYKRLRQVE
+652 TLYKRLRQLES

>member
-1 MLANADCQTHYWC
+1 
-14 LTHRIRDQARSHMES
+14 
-29 HNNNKMLFQRLNA
+29 
-42 MAAPAPPLSHDAIIQ
+42 MAAPASPLSHDAIVQ
-57 DSWSR
+57 TSWQR

-75 FDQLPADG
+75 FDQLPAAG
-83 IAQLLESQNSLVQTT
+83 IARLLDSHHSLVQTT

-138 SLTRGFSAGAS
+138 NLARGFQAGAS
-149 WIERCSGT
+149 WMERSSGT

-253 SQWAGLLIFDETGQV
+253 SQWAGLLIFDERGQV
-268 LSANRRADNLLGI
+268 LSANRRADNLLGVR
-281 SLSRV
+281 LSRV

-299 LNQPDGLPF
+299 INQPEGLPF
-308 ALQASGRNRF
+308 ALQTSGRNRF

-325 KQAPI
+325 KQAPV
-330 QARLL
+330 QARVFV
-335 SETKSSETK
+335 
-344 SAESTAPASIA
+344 AEDKPAPASA

-397 FVKALHQASSRSKQ
+397 FVKALHQASSRQKQ
-411 PFIAVNCAAIPAEL
+411 AFIAVNCAAIPAEL

-486 GSSELFPVDIRII
+486 GSSELFPVDLRII

-550 REPSQWAGLS
+550 REPTQWAGLS
-560 PEVME
+560 PEVLE
-565 LFSRHPW
+565 LFEKHPW

-612 VDSPEPVAVDLNDA
+612 VETAAPLGLDLNDVEA
-626 EQLNRQ
+626 LNRE
-632 LQAAGGNISHLARR
+632 LKAAGGNISHLARR

-652 TLYKRLRQVE
+652 TLYKRLRQIGN